1 MGKKSLWLIVLA
13 VVFAAGCILIS
24 CGGSTGGGGG
34 GGEKVNTLNQ
44 ILTGAPTAKVT
55 GGNVNHLLKELDDA
69 GKLATAAPLGNDF
82 SCTDL
87 ETNLDE
93 TCKSSGEVTVD
104 PCTSEDPPNF
114 QINFNECM
122 WDDDESGLEGTLDI
136 TVDALSDRLMSI
148 VYTDFVITALGIAYP
163 VTPNPLAINVF
174 VTDSGRTLGYGVVGV
189 NVTVQG
195 EDADGD
201 PCTEVV
207 TVTLVDADTMTWTT
221 PTGGCGLPDGPITIG
236 RP

>member
-93 TCKSSGEVTVD
+93 TCKSSGEATVAAG
-104 PCTSEDPPNF
+104 CTENPPNF
-114 QINFNECM
+114 KMLFNECM
-122 WDDDESGLEGTLDI
+122 RNLESGLDGAVSVS
-136 TVDALSDRLMSI
+136 VDALSDRLMTI
-148 VYTDFVITALGIAYP
+148 VYTGFSIID
-163 VTPNPLAINVF
+163 TPTVVVPDTTMTIF
-174 VTDSGRTLGYGVVGV
+174 ITDSGRTLGYDDLASSS
-189 NVTVQG
+189 VTVSG

-201 PCTEVV
+201 PCTAVV
-207 TVTLVDADTMTWTT
+207 TFTLTTDTISWTT
-221 PTGGCGLPDGPITIG
+221 LPDDDCDLPDGPIVIN